1 MAPSWS
7 VTVTVQI
14 KKSEFI
20 GENMKLRGLLFL
32 SLSIMDYKDASEPQS
47 WA

>member
-1 MAPSWS
+1 MAPSQS

-32 SLSIMDYKDASEPQS
+32 SLSIMDYKDDTEPQS
-47 WA
+47 LA

>member
-1 MAPSWS
+1 MAPLWS

-32 SLSIMDYKDASEPQS
+32 SLSIMDYKDASELQS